1 MYCNRATVKGQV
13 YHANRLKMEKNW
25 GENDVLSFTRQYFNN
40 MAAIAE
46 IASLEEW
53 QEEWEVLEQDTHKF
67 KVFRSLYH
75 CYSIYNC
82 MIDFD
87 HLTQVSTVVGAV
99 QRTRSDE
106 KSALHA

>member
-1 MYCNRATVKGQV
+1 
-13 YHANRLKMEKNW
+13 
-25 GENDVLSFTRQYFNN
+25 

-67 KVFRSLYH
+67 KVFRSFNH
-75 CYSIYNC
+75 CCSIYNF

-87 HLTQVSTVVGAV
+87 HLTEVSTVVG
-99 QRTRSDE
+99 TRKELSMH
-106 KSALHA
+106 KRLL